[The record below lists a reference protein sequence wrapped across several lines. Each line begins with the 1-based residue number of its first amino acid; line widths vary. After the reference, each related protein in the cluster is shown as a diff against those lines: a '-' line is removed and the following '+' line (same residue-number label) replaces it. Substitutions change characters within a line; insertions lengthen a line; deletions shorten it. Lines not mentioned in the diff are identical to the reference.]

1 MKAFRLE
8 RSEEPLL
15 DIVSYARGS
24 SQLRPARL
32 APAQVEQIRRT
43 VTRTPE
49 VMVKVT
55 GGGGAGSSGGVKAH
69 FSYISRR
76 GELEI
81 ETDDGER
88 LTGQGAGLRLL
99 NDWDLD
105 LEQDRKR
112 PDLFATHRRQAPKL
126 VHKLIFSMP
135 AGTPPDKVLS
145 AVRVV
150 AREEFGLQHRYAMV
164 LHTDEPH
171 PHVHVVIKAVSEEGV
186 RLNIRKATLRG
197 WRQEFARH
205 LREQGIAANATER
218 AVRGETKTRKTDGI
232 YRAACRGDSRHMQD
246 RVKEVA
252 TYLAKGRLPVGP
264 GKATLIETR
273 RNIEQGWRGVIELLE
288 GQGEQRLAESVGR
301 FVEAM
306 RPPRTEREALA
317 EQLLEH
323 ATQARTEKIQL
334 TR

>member
-1 MKAFRLE
+1 MKTFRLE

-15 DIVSYARGS
+15 DIVSYARGG
-24 SQLRPARL
+24 SQQRLARL
-32 APAQVEQIRRT
+32 TPAQVEQIRRT

-112 PDLFATHRRQAPKL
+112 SDLFATHRRPAPKL

-145 AVRVV
+145 AVRDF

-171 PHVHVVIKAVSEEGV
+171 PHVHVVVKAMSEELYGD
-186 RLNIRKATLRG
+186 RK
-197 WRQEFARH
+197 
-205 LREQGIAANATER
+205 
-218 AVRGETKTRKTDGI
+218 
-232 YRAACRGDSRHMQD
+232 
-246 RVKEVA
+246 
-252 TYLAKGRLPVGP
+252 
-264 GKATLIETR
+264 
-273 RNIEQGWRGVIELLE
+273 
-288 GQGEQRLAESVGR
+288 SV
-301 FVEAM
+301 V
-306 RPPRTEREALA
+306 
-317 EQLLEH
+317 
-323 ATQARTEKIQL
+323 
-334 TR
+334 

>member
-1 MKAFRLE
+1 MKTFRLE

-15 DIVSYARGS
+15 DIGSFARGGP
-24 SQLRPARL
+24 QQRL
-32 APAQVEQIRRT
+32 TRLTPAQVEQIRRT

-135 AGTPPDKVLS
+135 AGTPPGKVLS
-145 AVRVV
+145 AVRVF
-150 AREEFGLQHRYAMV
+150 AREEFGLKHRYAMV

-171 PHVHVVIKAVSEEGV
+171 PHVHVVVKALSEDGV

-197 WRQEFARH
+197 WREEFARH

-232 YRAACRGDSRHMQD
+232 YRATLRGDSRYMNKRSED
-246 RVKEVA
+246 A
-252 TYLAKGRLPVGP
+252 MTCLAHRRFPVEP
-264 GKATLIETR
+264 GKARMIETR
-273 RNIEQGWRGVIELLE
+273 RNVEQGWRAVAELLHS
-288 GQGEQRLAESVGR
+288 QGERHLAEGVSR

-306 RPPRTEREALA
+306 RPPRTDKELMI
-317 EQLLEH
+317 EQLLER
-323 ATQARTEKIQL
+323 AKARERTMER